1 MGSIGAVFLTYLSC
15 TACGL
20 RHEWSQLQN
29 LCNSCGKPLFAQ
41 YDLEAIARTWKPE
54 ALKTREKSLW
64 RYREVLPLP
73 FEIEPVSLGEGGTPL
88 LRADRFGKDLRN
100 FRSLGKGRSAESN
113 PEFQGARHG
122 RGGFDG
128 ETPGRKQTGCALPLA
143 TPEAPWPPMPPAPDS
158 RRTSSCLTTRRERT

>member
-1 MGSIGAVFLTYLSC
+1 MGSIGEVFLTHLSC

-54 ALKTREKSLW
+54 ALTIREKSLW

-73 FEIEPVSLGEGGTPL
+73 FEVEPVSLGEGGTPL
-88 LRADRFGKDLRN
+88 LRADRFGKNLGISDLRVKDEAQN
-100 FRSLGKGRSAESN
+100 PTQSFKARGMTVAVSMAKYLGASKA
-113 PEFQGARHG
+113 
-122 RGGFDG
+122 
-128 ETPGRKQTGCALPLA
+128 GCAY
-143 TPEAPWPPMPPAPDS
+143 
-158 RRTSSCLTTRRERT
+158 RRQCRRRARRLRRPRRHRGAHLHA